1 MALLSSILGRSKLED
16 ILDSLISTALGK
28 EKADL
33 VLKNCS
39 IIDVYSGE
47 IIEKSSIAV
56 KGDRI
61 VLIGNV
67 EHCIGEN
74 TLTFDLNGR
83 YVAPG
88 FIDAH
93 VHIESSMLTPSQ
105 FARAVLPRGTTCI
118 FADPHEIAN
127 VLGVEGVKLFLDEA
141 KNLPLKVLI
150 CAPSCVP
157 AVGGEFETAGAYIG
171 PKEIEELLLMNG
183 VVALAEMMNYP
194 GVLFRDKEV
203 LEKIRISHRLGK
215 PVDGHAPGLLDEN
228 LCAYISAGITSCH
241 ESTTEL
247 EGVQKLRLGM
257 YLMIRE
263 GSAWKDLAEVIKAVT
278 KHGLNHR
285 RAILVTDDR
294 HPSDLIREGH
304 IDHVVRRA
312 IEEDVDP
319 LAAIQ
324 MATLNPAER
333 YGLDL
338 HIGGI
343 APPRYADLV
352 VLSDLEKLYVDMVF
366 ADGKL
371 VAKDGKLMVDV
382 PRFEYPDWAKKTVKI
397 KETISAGMFV
407 IKAPIEEGVVKTR
420 VIGVIE
426 GKATTKHLIVD
437 VNVKDWKINVSTDED
452 LVKIA
457 VIDRHKASGSMG
469 LGLVK
474 GFGIK
479 QGGIASTIAHD
490 SHNLIV
496 LGVNENDM
504 ALAANKV
511 VNSNGGMAIAKDGKI
526 IASVELPIAGIITD
540 ENFEN
545 LCIKVEKFE
554 EAWKEIGCTI
564 RSPFMT
570 MSLLALPVIPE
581 LRITDKGL
589 IDVVKF
595 QKVSLFT

>member
-1 MALLSSILGRSKLED
+1 MVLLSSILGRSKLED
-16 ILDSLISTALGK
+16 ILDSLIDTALGK

-74 TLTFDLNGR
+74 TLTFDLNGK

-312 IEEDVDP
+312 IEEGLDP
-319 LAAIQ
+319 VAAIQ

-343 APPRYADLV
+343 APPRYADFV
-352 VLSDLEKLYVDMVF
+352 ILSDLEKVHVDMVF

>member
-1 MALLSSILGRSKLED
+1 
-16 ILDSLISTALGK
+16 
-28 EKADL
+28 
-33 VLKNCS
+33 
-39 IIDVYSGE
+39 
-47 IIEKSSIAV
+47 
-56 KGDRI
+56 
-61 VLIGNV
+61 
-67 EHCIGEN
+67 
-74 TLTFDLNGR
+74 
-83 YVAPG
+83 
-88 FIDAH
+88 
-93 VHIESSMLTPSQ
+93 
-105 FARAVLPRGTTCI
+105 
-118 FADPHEIAN
+118 
-127 VLGVEGVKLFLDEA
+127 
-141 KNLPLKVLI
+141 
-150 CAPSCVP
+150 
-157 AVGGEFETAGAYIG
+157 
-171 PKEIEELLLMNG
+171 
-183 VVALAEMMNYP
+183 
-194 GVLFRDKEV
+194 

-228 LCAYISAGITSCH
+228 LCGYMSAGITSCH

-247 EGVQKLRLGM
+247 EGVQKLRLGI

-278 KHGLNHR
+278 KHGLDHR

-312 IEEDVDP
+312 IEEGLDP
-319 LAAIQ
+319 VAAIQ

-352 VLSDLEKLYVDMVF
+352 VLSDLEKVHVDMVF

-371 VAKDGKLMVDV
+371 VAKDGKLIVNI

-397 KETISAGMFV
+397 KETISADMFV
-407 IKAPIEEGVVKTR
+407 IKSPIEEGVVKTR

-426 GKATTKHLIVD
+426 GKATTKHLILDVD
-437 VNVKDWKINVSTDED
+437 VKDWKINVSTDED
-452 LVKIA
+452 LAKIA
-457 VIDRHKASGSMG
+457 VIDRHKASGNMG

-479 QGGIASTIAHD
+479 QGGVASTIAHD

-504 ALAANKV
+504 ALVANKV

-526 IASVELPIAGIITD
+526 VASVELPIAGIITD

-545 LCIKVEKFE
+545 LCGKVEKIE

-564 RSPFMT
+564 SAPFMT

-589 IDVVKF
+589 VDVLKF
-595 QKVSLFT
+595 QKVSLFV

>member
-1 MALLSSILGRSKLED
+1 MVLLSSILGRSKLED
-16 ILDSLISTALGK
+16 ILDSLIDTALGK

-312 IEEDVDP
+312 IEEGLDP
-319 LAAIQ
+319 VAAIQ

-343 APPRYADLV
+343 APPRYADFV
-352 VLSDLEKLYVDMVF
+352 ILSDLEKVHVDMVF

>member
-1 MALLSSILGRSKLED
+1 MVLLSSILDRSKLEN
-16 ILDSLISTALGK
+16 ILDSLINTALGK

-56 KGDRI
+56 KDDRI
-61 VLIGNV
+61 VLIGSV

-74 TLTFDLNGR
+74 TLTFDLNGK
-83 YVAPG
+83 YVVPG

-127 VLGVEGVKLFLDEA
+127 VLGVKGVKLFLDEA

-171 PKEIEELLLMNG
+171 PKEIEELLLMDG

-194 GVLFRDKEV
+194 GVLSCDKEV

-228 LCAYISAGITSCH
+228 LCGYMSAGITSCH

-247 EGVQKLRLGM
+247 EGVQKLRLGI

-278 KHGLNHR
+278 KHGLDHR

-312 IEEDVDP
+312 IEEGLDP
-319 LAAIQ
+319 VAAIQ

-352 VLSDLEKLYVDMVF
+352 VLSDLEKVHVDMVF

-371 VAKDGKLMVDV
+371 VAKDGKLIVNI

-397 KETISAGMFV
+397 KETISADMFV
-407 IKAPIEEGVVKTR
+407 IKSPIEEGVVKTR

-426 GKATTKHLIVD
+426 GKATTKHLILDVD
-437 VNVKDWKINVSTDED
+437 VKDWKINVSTDED
-452 LVKIA
+452 LAKIA
-457 VIDRHKASGSMG
+457 VIDRHKASGNMG

-479 QGGIASTIAHD
+479 QGGVASTIAHD

-504 ALAANKV
+504 ALVANKV

-526 IASVELPIAGIITD
+526 VASVELPIAGIITD

-545 LCIKVEKFE
+545 LCGKVEKIE

-564 RSPFMT
+564 SAPFMT

-589 IDVVKF
+589 VDVLKF
-595 QKVSLFT
+595 QKVSLFV